1 MRLYQQLWNDEAGV
15 LLSAEAA
22 ILGTVAVVGI
32 GAGVNVVATS
42 VNEELKEVGYAI
54 RSLDQSYSIPAQTG
68 GNGAWTAGSEF
79 IQQPVEQSIKE
90 LKQVER
96 KAKQAAKKQSQRLKE
111 RVQDQNRKK
120 AKVHNRKI
128 KKRKKQNQDQP
139 S

>member
-68 GNGAWTAGSEF
+68 GNGACGIT
-79 IQQPVEQSIKE
+79 
-90 LKQVER
+90 
-96 KAKQAAKKQSQRLKE
+96 
-111 RVQDQNRKK
+111 
-120 AKVHNRKI
+120 
-128 KKRKKQNQDQP
+128 
-139 S
+139 